1 MSKARECCG
10 WTAWLEMA
18 GIDENGGRV
27 AATTG
32 TVAAPDSIAMP
43 TLADIQRARE
53 LISGTVVHTPL
64 VPALAV
70 RDRVPGPLFLKLE
83 NLQRTGSFK
92 DRGALNRLLALSAE
106 ERARGV
112 VTASAGNH
120 AQAVAYHGARLGISV
135 QVVMPEH
142 TPLIKVSN
150 TRRFGADVR
159 FHGATLDE
167 AMTEA
172 RRLER
177 EESRILVHAFDDDRV
192 VAGQGTI
199 GLELLEQR
207 PDLTAVVVPIGGGG
221 LISGIAIAIKE
232 QRPSVKLFGVEA
244 AAAPSALASRQAG
257 HIVKL
262 ESADTLADGIAVK
275 RVGERT
281 FPLIERYVDDIVKVD
296 EDEIAMAIHLLL
308 EHEKVLAEGAG
319 AVPLAALV
327 ADKLPIAKD
336 DVTAMV
342 LSGGNIDVN
351 MVERI
356 IARGLVTDGRLA
368 MLAVTVPDRPGN
380 LARVTALVA
389 AAGANVLQLSHARA
403 FADISVRDVEIV
415 MQLETRGSD
424 HVREVVRALE
434 QHSFGVRR
442 Q

>member
-1 MSKARECCG
+1 
-10 WTAWLEMA
+10 MA
-18 GIDENGGRV
+18 GIHEKSVVG
-27 AATTG
+27 ATSG
-32 TVAAPDSIAMP
+32 TVASPDSVAMP
-43 TLADIQRARE
+43 TLADIQRARA
-53 LISGTVVHTPL
+53 LIDANVVRTPL
-64 VPALAV
+64 VPALAL
-70 RDRVPGPLFLKLE
+70 RDRVPAPLFLKLE

-92 DRGALNRLLALSAE
+92 GRGALNRLLALTTE

-120 AQAVAYHGARLGISV
+120 AQAVAYHGARLGIPV

-167 AMTEA
+167 AITEA
-172 RRLER
+172 KRLER
-177 EESRILVHAFDDDRV
+177 EESRVLVHAFDDDRV
-192 VAGQGTI
+192 IAGQGTI
-199 GLELLEQR
+199 GLELLEQHA
-207 PDLTAVVVPIGGGG
+207 DLTAVVVPIGGGG

-232 QRPSVKLFGVEA
+232 QRPSVRIFGVEA
-244 AAAPSALASRQAG
+244 AAAPSALASRTAG

-281 FPLIERYVDDIVKVD
+281 FPLIERYVDDIVSVG

-336 DVTAMV
+336 DVVAMV

-356 IARGLVTDGRLA
+356 IARGLVIDGRLA
-368 MLAVTVPDRPGN
+368 MLAITVPDRPGN

-389 AAGANVLQLSHARA
+389 AAGANVLELSHARA

-415 MQLETRGSD
+415 MQLETRGPE
-424 HVREVVRALE
+424 HVREVVSALE
-434 QHSFGVRR
+434 HHGFGVRR